1 MTEKQEQTA
10 KSLYYMLSAFRES
23 IGEPKYEGDW
33 ESKTFEYKELILGG
47 ISLVIRKGDITPSE
61 IHDYW
66 ANWSRQF
73 NPDHPS
79 IIPFSE
85 LSETEKKKDSLF
97 IALAKTLTQIEN

>member
-1 MTEKQEQTA
+1 MTQKQEQAA

-23 IGEPKYEGDW
+23 IGESGYEGDW
-33 ESKTFEYKELILGG
+33 ESKPFEYKELILGG
-47 ISLVIRKGDITPSE
+47 IKLVQSRSDITPSE

-73 NPDHPS
+73 NPNHPS

-97 IALAKTLTQIEN
+97 IALAKTLTQIEY